1 MLSRFFQNIL
11 LNSKPFQ
18 RMGESS
24 SSQYE
29 KIDYSREDVD
39 YDSTNE
45 EDDDTRNAKRAR
57 KDLAEKPRVDRKSK
71 SKGNISVF
79 NSEQSAEEGRRQR
92 YQLSK
97 LNAYD
102 RHKQLINTYQ
112 VSMPCLKCPLK

>member
-1 MLSRFFQNIL
+1 MLFQCYKIFIWIK
-11 LNSKPFQ
+11 SFQ

-24 SSQYE
+24 SSQYD

-45 EDDDTRNAKRAR
+45 EDEDTRNAKRAR
-57 KDLAEKPRVDRKSK
+57 RDLAEKPRLDRKSK

-112 VSMPCLKCPLK
+112 VSMLAASVFTC